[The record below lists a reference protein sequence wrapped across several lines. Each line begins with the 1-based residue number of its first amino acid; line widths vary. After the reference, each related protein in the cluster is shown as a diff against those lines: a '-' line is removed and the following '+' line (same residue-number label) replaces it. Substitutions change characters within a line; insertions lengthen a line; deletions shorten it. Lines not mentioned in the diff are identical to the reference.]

1 MGFWFLSF
9 WFLVFEFLVVVDLDQ
24 MLKMARSESA
34 ERRRVR
40 RYVLKRW
47 LECKVEQVVLGK
59 EVSWRSNPSAQLC
72 FHTLLSHRDFA
83 SDPCN
88 LQEAAGGSG

>member
-24 MLKMARSESA
+24 MLKMARSGSA

-59 EVSWRSNPSAQLC
+59 VSWRTNPSAQLC

-83 SDPCN
+83 YNRCN
-88 LQEAAGGSG
+88 LQEAAGESG